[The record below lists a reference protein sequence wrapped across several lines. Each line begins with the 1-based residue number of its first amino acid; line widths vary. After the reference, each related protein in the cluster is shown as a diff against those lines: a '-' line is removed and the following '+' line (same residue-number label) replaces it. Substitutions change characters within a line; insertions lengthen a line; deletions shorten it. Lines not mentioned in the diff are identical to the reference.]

1 MLIYLYGNTQVYSN
15 IGRGAYSMILK
26 KLHISNFKM
35 FEDIDFE
42 FKPGFNLILGDNGVG
57 KTTILEAITVAVSG
71 FLAGMEDVNTR
82 NIYKDDVHYQ
92 IVKDNNGIPNKIYKE
107 NVEIGSTINYEGLD
121 YTWSRMKRTVS
132 GSSRTA
138 INPRE
143 ILKVSRDLINSTE
156 HTVLPLISYQSA
168 SRHWISARSDAN
180 EKKRK
185 QLHNRR
191 CGYLGCMDK
200 TANLYSINNWCAQME
215 WGSVRMNH
223 ISENYQQFGKIV
235 AKFMS
240 IMNDGAISE
249 VIFNPNSESLLY
261 CENGEYKTI
270 DDLSAGYQ
278 SVLNLILDLAYRMAI
293 LNPDEGD
300 NIPNAEGIVLIDEID
315 SNLHPKWQWRIIE
328 ALTETFPNVQFIAA
342 THSPI
347 IVSSC
352 KNANSICIDEEQ
364 NIRYIGDSYAFSVN
378 EILKDMLG
386 YYMRPAK
393 VEDLIEKFGK
403 SMDREEYAQAKN
415 VLEQL
420 TELLGKEHPEI
431 IALESEY
438 ETEAEE

>member
-1 MLIYLYGNTQVYSN
+1 
-15 IGRGAYSMILK
+15 MILK

>member
-1 MLIYLYGNTQVYSN
+1 
-15 IGRGAYSMILK
+15 MILK

-92 IVKDNNGIPNKIYKE
+92 IVKDNNGIPNKIYKGH
-107 NVEIGSTINYEGLD
+107 VEIGSTINYEGVD
-121 YTWSRMKRTVS
+121 YTWSRMKKTVS
-132 GSSRTA
+132 SSSRTA

-235 AKFMS
+235 SKFMS
-240 IMNDGAISE
+240 IMNDGTISE

-270 DDLSAGYQ
+270 NDLSAGYQ

-300 NIPNAEGIVLIDEID
+300 NIPNADGIVLIDGID

-352 KNANSICIDEEQ
+352 KNANIICIDEEQ
-364 NIRYIGDSYAFSVN
+364 DVRYIGDSYAFSVN
-378 EILKDMLG
+378 EILRDMLG

-393 VEDLIEKFGK
+393 IEDLIEKFGK
-403 SMDREEYAQAKN
+403 SMDREEYTQAKN
-415 VLEQL
+415 ILEQL

-438 ETEAEE
+438 DTEAEE

>member
-1 MLIYLYGNTQVYSN
+1 M
-15 IGRGAYSMILK
+15 MILK

-92 IVKDNNGIPNKIYKE
+92 IVKDNNGIPNKIYKGH
-107 NVEIGSTINYEGLD
+107 VEIGSTINYEGVD
-121 YTWSRMKRTVS
+121 YTWSRMKKTVS
-132 GSSRTA
+132 SSSRTA
-138 INPRE
+138 INPRD
-143 ILKVSRDLINSTE
+143 ILKVSRELINSTE

-235 AKFMS
+235 SKFMS
-240 IMNDGAISE
+240 IMNDGTISE

-278 SVLNLILDLAYRMAI
+278 SVLNLILGLAYRMAI

-352 KNANSICIDEEQ
+352 KNANIICIDEEQ
-364 NIRYIGDSYAFSVN
+364 DVRYIGDSYAFSVN
-378 EILKDMLG
+378 EIMRDMLG

-393 VEDLIEKFGK
+393 IEDLIEKFGK
-403 SMDREEYAQAKN
+403 SMDREEYTQAKN
-415 VLEQL
+415 ILEQL
-420 TELLGKEHPEI
+420 TELLGKEQPEI

-438 ETEAEE
+438 DTETEE